1 LRAGILALLGVVV
14 AGRDSK
20 SLHLSLNEMVRNI
33 RAKDTTV
40 TIVKAL
46 QWLKKKKKKKRIPWF
61 PLSPARL
68 NYLSK
73 NKGGGEFP
81 RVERSSLYSVPY
93 YFLNL
98 GQ

>member
-1 LRAGILALLGVVV
+1 LGRIPGPLQYRRLSLRAGILALLGVVV

-46 QWLKKKKKKKRIPWF
+46 QWLKKKKR
-61 PLSPARL
+61 
-68 NYLSK
+68 K
-73 NKGGGEFP
+73 NGYPG
-81 RVERSSLYSVPY
+81 SLYH
-93 YFLNL
+93 LH
-98 GQ
+98 G